1 MKISVSRAV
10 VTWYN
15 SAQHTGQFGL
25 YALLEFVRNVV
36 GRQVSDSSLTADLRR
51 LRRQGRIAYRV
62 VNERTGLYEFTGE
75 PLL

>member
-25 YALLEFVRNVV
+25 YALPEFVRNVV
-36 GRQVSDSSLTADLRR
+36 GRKVSDSALTADMRR
-51 LRRQGRIAYRV
+51 LRRQGRIAYTV
-62 VNERTGLYEFTGE
+62 VDDRRGLYRFEE
-75 PLL
+75 VAR